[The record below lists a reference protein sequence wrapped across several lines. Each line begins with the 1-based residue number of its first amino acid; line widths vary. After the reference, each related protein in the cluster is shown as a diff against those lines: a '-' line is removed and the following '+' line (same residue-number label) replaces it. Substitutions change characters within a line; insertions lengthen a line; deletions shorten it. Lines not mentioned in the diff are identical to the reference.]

1 MTSWVEP
8 RFVEPHATLIREAG
22 HPLLAKVLIRRGIE
36 APAAARAFIDADAYA
51 PAPPSELPDLSVAA
65 THLREIIQKQQEIFV
80 WGDFDVDG
88 QTATS
93 LLVSALREL
102 GATVRS
108 YIPDRLREGHGIR
121 LESLKNNLASASL
134 LLTCDTGISEHEAI
148 DYAMARG
155 VATLVTDHHDLP
167 AHLPLADALVNPK
180 RLADGHPLRDLPGVG
195 VAFKLIQELH
205 RVMGRDAGNA
215 DVLLDLVALGIVAD
229 LATQKGDTRYLLQ
242 RGMKVLRSTSRL
254 GLQAL
259 MQTANLRPDNL
270 TTDHIGFVIGPRLN
284 ALGRLGDANLA
295 VELLTTQDWSRARIL
310 AAQLEGLNGRRRLL
324 TEQTYA
330 SAQHKIHEQA
340 SLLDT
345 QALVVSGRNWHPGII
360 GIVAS
365 RLSETYHRPCVVISE
380 GEDADALARGS
391 ARSVPGLHINEA
403 ISAVAPLLITHG
415 GHAGAAGL
423 RLLTRNI
430 DAFRAAL
437 SREVDTRW
445 DRTAAAGLQIDAYV
459 DWSEPTLEL
468 VDTLNRLAPFGEG
481 NPPVILASKAL
492 WLAGH
497 QVFGRDEVHRRLTV
511 RDADQGEREV
521 IWWRGTEH
529 PLPKGKFD
537 LAYVLKSSDYRGV
550 RQLQIEYRS
559 ARAVETPSVLT
570 EVPSI
575 QVFDH
580 RADSDPGK
588 TLEATRQSENTV
600 VWAEGYAAKQS
611 PGVHRLELGPASSLL
626 VWTPPPGPSE
636 WRVALERVSPDTVH
650 LFAVTSGGTEP
661 ERFLP
666 TLAGMLK
673 YTLRYRRGVADLARI
688 AAISGQ
694 RLLAVREG
702 IRLLAAR
709 GDIRILEEGPSSM
722 HIARGDGVPTFELDE
737 IRSRLEAVLQET
749 AAYRTFFGHIPA
761 EQLVQTEPQ

>member
-8 RFVEPHATLIREAG
+8 RFVEPQPMLLREAG
-22 HPLLAKVLIRRGIE
+22 HPLLAKVLMRRGID
-36 APAAARAFIDADAYA
+36 APAIARAFIDADAYA
-51 PAPPSELPDLSVAA
+51 PAPPSELPELPIAA
-65 THLREIIQKQQEIFV
+65 AHLREAIAKQEEILV

-102 GATVRS
+102 GATVRY
-108 YIPDRLREGHGIR
+108 YIPNRLREGHGIQ
-121 LESLKNNLASASL
+121 LDSLKDNLSSASL
-134 LLTCDTGISEHEAI
+134 LLTCDTGISEHDAVT
-148 DYAMARG
+148 YAKERG
-155 VATLVTDHHDLP
+155 ITTLVTDHHDIP
-167 AHLPLADALVNPK
+167 THLPVGDALVNPK
-180 RLADGHPLRDLPGVG
+180 LLTAGHPLYNLPGVG
-195 VAFKLIQELH
+195 VAFKLTQELY
-205 RVMGRDAGNA
+205 RLMGREVGDADG
-215 DVLLDLVALGIVAD
+215 LLELVALGIVAD
-229 LATQKGDTRYLLQ
+229 VATQKGDTRYLLQ
-242 RGMKVLRSTSRL
+242 RGMAVLRSTRRL

-259 MQTANLRPDNL
+259 MQTSNLNPANL

-295 VELLTTQDWSRARIL
+295 VELFTTQDWSRARIL
-310 AAQLEGLNGRRRLL
+310 AAQLESLNGRRRLL

-330 SAQHKIHEQA
+330 SAQHKIHDKG

-365 RLSETYHRPCVVISE
+365 RLTETYHRPCVVISE
-380 GEDADALARGS
+380 GEEADALARGS
-391 ARSVPGLHINEA
+391 ARSVPGLHINAA
-403 ISAVAPLLITHG
+403 ISAVAPLLVTHG

-423 RLLTRNI
+423 SLLTRNI
-430 DAFRAAL
+430 DAFRTAL
-437 SREVDTRW
+437 SREVNTRW
-445 DRTAAAGLQIDAYV
+445 DRTAASGLQIDSYL

-492 WLAGH
+492 RLAGH

-511 RDADQGEREV
+511 RDADQEDREV

-529 PLPKGKFD
+529 PLPQGEFD

-550 RQLQIEYRS
+550 RQLQIEYKS
-559 ARAVETPSVLT
+559 ARAVEAPSVLI
-570 EVPSI
+570 EVPII
-575 QVFDH
+575 QAFDH
-580 RADSDPGK
+580 RADADPAK
-588 TLEATRQSENTV
+588 TLEAIRQSENAV

-611 PGVHRLELGPASSLL
+611 PGVHRLELGPASSFL

-636 WRVALERVSPDTVH
+636 WRAALERVSPEKVH
-650 LFAVTSGGTEP
+650 LFAVTSSGTEP
-661 ERFLP
+661 DMFLP
-666 TLAGMLK
+666 RLAGMLK
-673 YTLRYRRGVADLARI
+673 YTLRHRQGVADLGSI
-688 AAISGQ
+688 AAVSGQ

-709 GDIRILEEGPSSM
+709 GDIRILEEGPSSI
-722 HIARGDGVPTFELDE
+722 HIGRGNGVRTLELDD

-749 AAYRTFFGHIPA
+749 AAYRTFFGRMPV
-761 EQLVQTEPQ
+761 ELLVQTQPQ

>member
-22 HPLLAKVLIRRGIE
+22 HPLLAKVLVRRGIE
-36 APAAARAFIDADAYA
+36 APALARAFINAGAYA
-51 PAPPSELPDLSVAA
+51 PAPPSELPDLPGAA
-65 THLREIIQKQQEIFV
+65 ARLREIILKQEEILV

-102 GATVRS
+102 GAIVRS

-121 LESLKNNLASASL
+121 LDSFKNNLCSASL
-134 LLTCDTGISEHEAI
+134 LLTCDTGTSEHEAI
-148 DYAMARG
+148 TYAKARG
-155 VATLVTDHHDLP
+155 VTTLITDHHDLP

-180 RLADGHPLRDLPGVG
+180 RLADRHPLYDLPGVG
-195 VAFKLIQELH
+195 VTFKLIQELH
-205 RVMGRDAGNA
+205 RVMGRDVANA

-229 LATQKGDTRYLLQ
+229 VATQKHDTRYLLQ
-242 RGMKVLRSTSRL
+242 RGMEVLRSTRRL

-259 MQTANLRPDNL
+259 MQTSNLNPANL

-310 AAQLEGLNGRRRLL
+310 AAQLENLNGRRRLL

-330 SAQHKIHEQA
+330 SSQQKIHEQG
-340 SLLDT
+340 SLLDAP
-345 QALVVSGRNWHPGII
+345 ALVVSGRNWHPGII

-365 RLSETYHRPCVVISE
+365 RLAETYHRPCVVISE
-380 GEDADALARGS
+380 GEDTDVLARGS
-391 ARSVPGLHINEA
+391 ARSVPGLHIHEA
-403 ISAVAPLLITHG
+403 ISAVAPLLVTHG

-423 RLLTRNI
+423 SLLTRNI
-430 DAFRAAL
+430 DAFRTAL
-437 SREVDTRW
+437 SREVDARW
-445 DRTAAAGLQIDAYV
+445 DRTAGSGLQIDAYL

-481 NPPVILASKAL
+481 NPPVILASRAL
-492 WLAGH
+492 RMMDH
-497 QVFGRDEVHRRLTV
+497 QVFGRDEVHRRLVV
-511 RDADQGEREV
+511 RDADQEEREV

-529 PLPKGKFD
+529 PLPHGEFD

-550 RQLQIEYRS
+550 RQLQIEYKS
-559 ARAVETPSVLT
+559 ARAVETPSVHI
-570 EVPSI
+570 EVPTI
-575 QVFDH
+575 GVFDH
-580 RADSDPGK
+580 RAESDPARA
-588 TLEATRQSENTV
+588 LEALRQSDNTV

-611 PGVHRLELGPASSLL
+611 PGVNRLQLGPASSLL

-636 WRVALERVSPDTVH
+636 WRTALERVSPETVH
-650 LFAVTSGGTEP
+650 LFAVTSSGTEP
-661 ERFLP
+661 ESFLP
-666 TLAGMLK
+666 QLAGMIK
-673 YTLRYRRGVADLARI
+673 YTLRHKQGVADLGSI
-688 AAISGQ
+688 AAVSGQ

-709 GDIRILEEGPSSM
+709 GDIRIVEEGPSSI
-722 HIARGDGVPTFELDE
+722 HIARGDGVRTLELDE
-737 IRSRLEAVLQET
+737 IRSRLGAILQET
-749 AAYRTFFGHIPA
+749 AAYRTFFGRIPA
-761 EQLVQTEPQ
+761 ELLVQTQPQ